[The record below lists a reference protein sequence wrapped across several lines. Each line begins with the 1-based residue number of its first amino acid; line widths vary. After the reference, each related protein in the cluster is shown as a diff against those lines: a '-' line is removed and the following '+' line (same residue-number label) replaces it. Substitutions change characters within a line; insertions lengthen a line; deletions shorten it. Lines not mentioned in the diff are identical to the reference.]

1 LSKIKVLHINASS
14 EGGASVVAQ
23 RLNEGLNRFSLD
35 VESKHLVFSGH
46 LSPSQNSSAYTLWA
60 DSFPKKVFA
69 FFKHAL
75 DKLSFLRFEASKK
88 VRFQFSHASQGIDIS
103 NHDLVQWADIIHLHW
118 VHKGFQSFEALEKLL
133 LVPGKKFIWTCH
145 DLWPVTGGCYYTWGC
160 ENHQVS
166 CGNCKYLKH
175 PSEFD
180 LSSSL
185 IKRKME
191 LWGNNQIKFV
201 TPSNWL
207 AQQANMSAVMKNNQ
221 IMTVIPNPIDTEK
234 FQPLEEDVRQKL
246 RAIHGFEKPL
256 LMFSAAYL
264 QNPAKGFFHFIEM
277 CEILCQQKV
286 EFEVLVL
293 GDNKQEE
300 LGPFPFKCTHWGYV
314 TDIEK
319 VKLAFQLS
327 DLYVITSVQ
336 DNLPTTIIESL
347 SMGTPVAG
355 FRVGGIPEMVEDG
368 INGFLVESGD
378 VSNLTQKV
386 GAFLKNNRADFRNQ
400 ARLKTLNTY
409 DTKVIVNQI
418 TTVYKEL

>member
-1 LSKIKVLHINASS
+1 MSKIKVLHINASS

-23 RLNEGLNRFSLD
+23 RLNEGLNRFSEE

-46 LSPSQNSSAYTLWA
+46 LGSSKNDSENILWA
-60 DSFPKKVFA
+60 DNFPKQVFA
-69 FFKHAL
+69 IVKHAL

-103 NHDLVQWADIIHLHW
+103 NHKWVQWADVIHLHW
-118 VHKGFQSFEALEKLL
+118 VHKGFQSFETIEKLL
-133 LVPGKKFIWTCH
+133 SVPNKKFVWTCH

-160 ENHQVS
+160 ENHQVA
-166 CGNCKYLKH
+166 CGNCKYLRN
-175 PSEFD
+175 PSETD
-180 LSSSL
+180 LSSHL
-185 IKRKME
+185 IQRKIE
-191 LWGNNQIKFV
+191 LWGNNQIKFI

-207 AQQANMSAVMKNNQ
+207 AKQANASIVMKKNLP
-221 IMTVIPNPIDTEK
+221 MEVIPNPIDSEEFK
-234 FQPLEEDVRQKL
+234 PLADEERQKL
-246 RAIHGFEKPL
+246 RKNHGFQKPL

-264 QNPAKGFFHFIEM
+264 HNPAKGFALFIEM
-277 CEILCQQKV
+277 CNLLVKENAN
-286 EFEVLVL
+286 FEVLIL
-293 GDNKQEE
+293 GENKQEE
-300 LGPFPFKCTHWGYV
+300 LGPFPFKFTHWGYV

-355 FRVGGIPEMVEDG
+355 FEVGGIPEMIDDE

-378 VSNLTQKV
+378 VNNLAMKV
-386 GAFLKNNRADFRNQ
+386 ADFLKNNRADFRNQ

-418 TTVYKEL
+418 TTVYKKL